1 MTHTSTTFPRL
12 YDHAPSANG
21 YKVRL
26 LLSWLGKPYT
36 LVPVDIFAGESHTED
51 FLRHK
56 NPDGRIPVL
65 EPEAGRFLAES
76 NAILLYLAEGTPLL
90 PTDAFER
97 AQVYQWLFFEQ
108 NTVEPNVGTARFW
121 KLTGRARFHPEA
133 LALRVESG
141 RRALTTL
148 ERHLQDHTFLVGE
161 RPTVA
166 DIGLQAYVHVAPD
179 AGIPLEPFPSINA
192 WLARVKALPGHI
204 GPLAPYA
211 PNAMV
216 PPP

>member
-1 MTHTSTTFPRL
+1 MTDVSGTFPRL

-26 LLSWLGKPYT
+26 LLSWSGTPFT
-36 LVPVDIFAGESHTED
+36 LVPVDIFAGESHTEH
-51 FLRHK
+51 FLQHK

-65 EPEAGRFLAES
+65 EPEPGRFLAES
-76 NAILLYLAEGTPLL
+76 NAILLFLAEGTPLL
-90 PTDAFER
+90 PQDAFER
-97 AQVYQWLFFEQ
+97 ARVHQWLFFEQ

-121 KLTGRARFHPEA
+121 KLTGRARLHPEA
-133 LALRVESG
+133 FALRVEAG

-148 ERHLQDHTFLVGE
+148 ERHLERHTFLVGE

-166 DIGLQAYVHVAPD
+166 DIGLYAYVHVAPD
-179 AGIPLEPFPSINA
+179 AGISLEPFPHVVA

-211 PNAMV
+211 ANAMV
-216 PPP
+216 PAS